1 MAFSS
6 YPNGIS
12 NLVLRG
18 TPLIST
24 NPGRVF
30 FCNNSGLT
38 QPGQI
43 GGSDG
48 NPGTYQKPFS
58 SLNYAITQCVANRG
72 DIIILAPGHTETITS
87 ATSLV
92 LGTAGV
98 AIIGLGTGSNRPTFT
113 FTTANTA
120 TVAVTAA
127 NITLQNILF
136 ISSFLNVAGAITA
149 TGTATP
155 KDLTIDNCE
164 FRDTAGATN
173 FIASVVGNATANCLD
188 GLSYSNNKVYGFG
201 VSGGTCAIAVNS
213 TSDRISILDNYVIYP
228 ALNDTAGLVKFG
240 ANAQRLLRIGRNQ
253 LFRPSTSTTGGS
265 LFSGGGTTS
274 TGYVYDNYSYHL
286 NATTGI
292 LAPTGTGLAF
302 QNNYCMFLGAVDKSG
317 SLNPVAV

>member
-48 NPGTYQKPFS
+48 NPGTYQRPFA

-72 DIIILAPGHTETITS
+72 DIIILAPNHTETITS
-87 ATSLV
+87 ATSIV
-92 LGTAGV
+92 LGVAGV
-98 AIIGLGTGSNRPTFT
+98 AIIGLGTGSSRPTIT
-113 FTTANTA
+113 YTTANTA
-120 TVAVTAA
+120 TLAVTAA
-127 NITLQNILF
+127 NITIQNVLF
-136 ISSFLNVAGAITA
+136 VANFLNVAGAITA

-155 KDLTIDNCE
+155 KDLSVDNCE

-173 FIASVVGNATANCLD
+173 FISTVLGNATSNSFD
-188 GLSYSNNKVYGFG
+188 GLSYTNNKVYGFG
-201 VSGGTCAIAVNS
+201 VSSGTCAISINAIN
-213 TSDRISILDNYVIYP
+213 DRISILDNYVVYP

-240 ANAQRLLRIGRNQ
+240 VNSQRLLRIGKNV
-253 LFRPSTSTTGGS
+253 LYRPSTSTTGGS
-265 LFSGGGTTS
+265 LFSGGGTTF
-274 TGYVYDNYSYHL
+274 TGFVYDNYSYHL

-317 SLNPVAV
+317 ALNPVAV